1 MSGSK
6 SAQVVENITFKDIA
20 PDRCEV
26 GGRFVRRWLFDHAK
40 NRARCLSGLNDPVF
54 IDMFACDLDHA
65 QDAGG
70 FPLISLHQVRHRTPL
85 PQDDVVGQEHRERGA
100 ADDGLGAKHGMAR
113 AEWFSLPHKDAF
125 GMRGNDIA
133 DHLGDI
139 VLSLVDKGALE
150 FWIGVKMV
158 FDRAFGAPGDE
169 DEFIDPG
176 LESFFDG
183 ILDEGLSMIGRS
195 SFGIALVAG
204 RNLVPSPATRKIAF
218 LIGVFLV
225 MKESWKVVFV
235 WEDMRLP
242 EPGRKR

>member
-1 MSGSK
+1 
-6 SAQVVENITFKDIA
+6 
-20 PDRCEV
+20 
-26 GGRFVRRWLFDHAK
+26 
-40 NRARCLSGLNDPVF
+40 
-54 IDMFACDLDHA
+54 
-65 QDAGG
+65 
-70 FPLISLHQVRHRTPL
+70 
-85 PQDDVVGQEHRERGA
+85 
-100 ADDGLGAKHGMAR
+100 
-113 AEWFSLPHKDAF
+113 
-125 GMRGNDIA
+125 MRGNDIA